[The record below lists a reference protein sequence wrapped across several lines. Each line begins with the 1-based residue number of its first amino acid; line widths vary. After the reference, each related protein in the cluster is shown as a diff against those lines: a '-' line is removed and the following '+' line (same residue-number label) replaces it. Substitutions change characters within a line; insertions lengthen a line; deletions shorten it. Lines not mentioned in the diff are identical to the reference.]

1 MTATKASVEFKVGR
15 EAGKS
20 LLDAIARA
28 KRRLIVVSPWLSAAT
43 TELVTR
49 KQQKE
54 GVKVEITTTNDP
66 SPNHQRALIKLVEVG
81 RRTVGNR
88 KPTVQAGGMVLAFA
102 GVLTFL
108 ANLFGPNSFLVAAGL
123 AGAGAVL
130 FQLGRPR
137 VERYCKLK
145 IERLRVYDAV
155 AGPLVHAKV
164 YVIDDEAVVGSTN
177 FTVTGLRHN
186 VEGLAFLNGKGL
198 ADCIA
203 LKIASLNGEGIEIP
217 FERAIKAI
225 TG

>member
-1 MTATKASVEFKVGR
+1 MTATKANVEFKMGR
-15 EAGKS
+15 EAGES
-20 LLDAIARA
+20 LLKSIAHA
-28 KRRLIVVSPWLSAAT
+28 KKRLVVVSPWLSAT
-43 TELVTR
+43 TAELAAQKQR
-49 KQQKE
+49 K

-66 SPNHQRALIKLVEVG
+66 SPNHRRALLKLVEAG
-81 RRTVGNR
+81 QRTVGSR
-88 KPTVQAGGMVLAFA
+88 KPTVQAGGMVLVFA

-123 AGAGAVL
+123 AGAGAIL

-137 VERYCKLK
+137 VERYCKSK
-145 IERLRVYDAV
+145 IERLRIYDTV

-203 LKIASLNGEGIEIP
+203 LKIADLNGEGIEIP
-217 FERAIKAI
+217 FERAIRAAV
-225 TG
+225 TR

>member
-1 MTATKASVEFKVGR
+1 MTCRKGSTCTRCLCPRNG
-15 EAGKS
+15 
-20 LLDAIARA
+20 
-28 KRRLIVVSPWLSAAT
+28 T
-43 TELVTR
+43 TSSF
-49 KQQKE
+49 
-54 GVKVEITTTNDP
+54 GIP
-66 SPNHQRALIKLVEVG
+66 
-81 RRTVGNR
+81 RT
-88 KPTVQAGGMVLAFA
+88 
-102 GVLTFL
+102 LTFL
-108 ANLFGPNSFLVAAGL
+108 ANLFGPNSFLAAAGL

-137 VERYCKLK
+137 VERYCKPK
-145 IERLRVYDAV
+145 IERLRIYDAV

-198 ADCIA
+198 ADCIV

-217 FERAIKAI
+217 FERAI

>member
-1 MTATKASVEFKVGR
+1 MTATKANVEFKVGR

-20 LLDAIARA
+20 LLDSIARA
-28 KRRLIVVSPWLSAAT
+28 KRRLVVVSPWLSVAT
-43 TELVTR
+43 AELATR
-49 KQQKE
+49 KQRE

-66 SPNHQRALIKLVEVG
+66 SPNHQRALLKLVEVG

-88 KPTVQAGGMVLAFA
+88 RPTVQAGGLVLAFA
-102 GVLTFL
+102 SALTFL
-108 ANLFGPNSFLVAAGL
+108 ANLFGPHSFLAATGL

-137 VERYCKLK
+137 VERYCKPK
-145 IERLRVYDAV
+145 VERLRIYAV